1 MNCALILLSMG
12 MIGLYL
18 GFSSALGLFIW
29 YARRRSTGRIS
40 WLVPAVY
47 ALLIYLPIS
56 LYLARFFA
64 WSMQLRLGVLAAG
77 GLLWVTIALLF
88 PRLPPPL
95 RSPLFGRQYLS
106 LTMLIVASWC
116 LTYWLRDQEP
126 SLLVL
131 GLAACTASLSALRDA
146 LPKYEMPA

>member
-1 MNCALILLSMG
+1 MDYSLLLLSMG

-29 YARRRSTGRIS
+29 HARRRNPGLIPR
-40 WLVPAVY
+40 LAAAGY
-47 ALLIYLPIS
+47 ASFIYLPIS
-56 LYLARFFA
+56 LYLARFA
-64 WSMQLRLGVLAAG
+64 PWPPQLRLGVLVTG
-77 GLLWVTIALLF
+77 GLLWAAIALLF
-88 PRLPPPL
+88 PRLPRRF

-116 LTYWLRDQEP
+116 LTYWLHDPEP
-126 SLLVL
+126 SLLAL

-146 LPKYEMPA
+146 LPRYETPA